1 MNIFHNKAAVIVTC
15 NNRLAPWLKLEVEA
29 LGHKPVR
36 NFSTGV
42 ELFLS
47 LKECISLNLKL
58 RCASQVLYSLKKFRA
73 NHPDDVYKNL
83 ASVNWEDILNAD
95 DYFSVTS
102 HVDNPSITTPLYANL
117 KVKDAIVDRIRDK
130 QGKRPDTGPATDRA
144 VVHLYWKDE
153 NAEIFLDTS
162 GDTLAKHGFRKIPG
176 KAPMLEALAS
186 GTLYAS
192 SWDRKSTFLN
202 PMCGSGTVAIQAALL
217 ATNRYPGLYR
227 DNYSFMHL
235 KGFDDAWYKEELRA
249 IMKAI
254 TEVEGLKV
262 IASDISE
269 DAIEVSK
276 TNASLAGVEDIIDFV
291 QCDFRESPVPEE
303 NRGAVFFNPEYG
315 ERLGVDTDLEEIYGL
330 IGDFLKKR
338 CGGYAG
344 YVFTGNLELAKKI
357 GLKPKRRYEFYSAKI
372 DCRLLEYELYAGSR
386 TSMPISP
393 A

>member
-1 MNIFHNKAAVIVTC
+1 MNIFHDQASVIVTC
-15 NNRLAPWLKLEVEA
+15 NNRLSPWLRLEVET
-29 LGHKPVR
+29 LGYKPVR

-42 ELFLS
+42 ELLLS
-47 LKECISLNLKL
+47 LKECIALNLKL
-58 RCASQVLYSLKKFRA
+58 RCASQVLYSLKKFKA
-73 NHPDDVYKNL
+73 NHPDDVYNSL
-83 ASVNWEDILNAD
+83 SSIAWEDIINAD

-102 HVDNPSITTPLYANL
+102 HVDHPSISTPLYANL
-117 KVKDAIVDRIRDK
+117 KVKDAIVDRIRTK
-130 QGKRPDTGPATDRA
+130 EGKRPDSGPSSEKA
-144 VVHLYWKDE
+144 VVHLYWKNED
-153 NAEIFLDTS
+153 AEIFLDTS

-192 SWDRKSTFLN
+192 AWDRRSTFLN
-202 PMCGSGTVAIQAALL
+202 PMCGSGTLAIQAALL

-235 KGFDDAWYKEELRA
+235 KGFDESWYKEELRS
-249 IMKAI
+249 IRKAI
-254 TEVEGLKV
+254 VEVEGLKV
-262 IASDISE
+262 IATDISE

-276 TNASLAGVEDIIDFV
+276 TNASLAGVEDLIEFSV
-291 QCDFRESPVPEE
+291 CDFQESPVPTE
-303 NRGAVFFNPEYG
+303 NPGAIFFNPEYG
-315 ERLGVDTDLEEIYGL
+315 ERLGVDKDLEDMYGL

-338 CGGYAG
+338 CGGYMG

-386 TSMPISP
+386 Q
-393 A
+393 AQ